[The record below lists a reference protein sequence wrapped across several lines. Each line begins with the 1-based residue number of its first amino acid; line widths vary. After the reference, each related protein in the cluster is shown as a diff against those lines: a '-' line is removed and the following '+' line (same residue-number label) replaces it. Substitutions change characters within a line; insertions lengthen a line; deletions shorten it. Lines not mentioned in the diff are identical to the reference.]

1 MLKHLSTGAFTSFY
15 RRYKRWTE
23 TENAAVYLLPLMRTP
38 SPWSSPRNKCT
49 MRWKAHGQGDR
60 LGQSESQRWA
70 DSLRTIKSSIETARR
85 ITRPAAARP
94 SGDEVSGGAS
104 SWEGAC
110 GGPRCWWSNRQCGVV
125 TGSALSE
132 DLFFT
137 GTRKESCNWRISH
150 VLTRSST
157 AGVVSS

>member
-1 MLKHLSTGAFTSFY
+1 MDWDWKCSCLSSPTNEDTVSLIQPTQQMHHEMESSWSGRQT
-15 RRYKRWTE
+15 WTE
-23 TENAAVYLLPLMRTP
+23 WESKVGR
-38 SPWSSPRNKCT
+38 
-49 MRWKAHGQGDR
+49 
-60 LGQSESQRWA
+60 QSA
-70 DSLRTIKSSIETARR
+70 NHPGIKSSIETARR

-157 AGVVSS
+157 AGVFFS